1 MGDPPSTRLGSVENG
16 VGLSTPITE
25 SEELAARFLRDLWG
39 YIVTQALGVVADLGV
54 ADAIGDASAV
64 TIDELAAAV
73 GAERGALY
81 RTMRALASLGYF
93 TETAPRTFGHS
104 PLSLLLREGAPAS
117 LRHIA
122 RWNASEPFRAW
133 SDFGAVVRSGSP
145 AFGRVFGAQL
155 FDYLSE
161 HDERRETFNAGM
173 AGLAAARLEV
183 LLAEDWSDVRSLVD
197 VGGGRGVLV
206 SAMLARYPEMH
217 GIVFDLPAA
226 ADEATQY
233 LSGCDVEGRW
243 EIRSGDFFAGVP
255 GGADLYVLSQV
266 LHDWSDDEC
275 RRILHACRAAIPQ
288 HGRLVLLEGV
298 VPPGDEPS
306 YTKLLD
312 LQMLVMLTGRER
324 TEAEWRALLAAG
336 GFTLRRV
343 LSRSRSSMLEAL
355 PT

>member
-1 MGDPPSTRLGSVENG
+1 
-16 VGLSTPITE
+16 
-25 SEELAARFLRDLWG
+25 
-39 YIVTQALGVVADLGV
+39 
-54 ADAIGDASAV
+54 
-64 TIDELAAAV
+64 
-73 GAERGALY
+73 
-81 RTMRALASLGYF
+81 
-93 TETAPRTFGHS
+93 
-104 PLSLLLREGAPAS
+104 
-117 LRHIA
+117 
-122 RWNASEPFRAW
+122 
-133 SDFGAVVRSGSP
+133 
-145 AFGRVFGAQL
+145 
-155 FDYLSE
+155 
-161 HDERRETFNAGM
+161 
-173 AGLAAARLEV
+173 
-183 LLAEDWSDVRSLVD
+183 
-197 VGGGRGVLV
+197 
-206 SAMLARYPEMH
+206 MLARNPEMH
-217 GIVFDLPAA
+217 GIVFDLPEA

-243 EIRSGDFFAGVP
+243 ETRSGDFFAGVP

-275 RRILHACRAAIPQ
+275 LSILHACREAIPQ

-336 GFTLRRV
+336 GFTLRRA

>member
-1 MGDPPSTRLGSVENG
+1 MGDPPPTRLDRVENG

-206 SAMLARYPEMH
+206 PWRDSSAVAREVV
-217 GIVFDLPAA
+217 GL
-226 ADEATQY
+226 
-233 LSGCDVEGRW
+233 
-243 EIRSGDFFAGVP
+243 GD
-255 GGADLYVLSQV
+255 DT
-266 LHDWSDDEC
+266 D
-275 RRILHACRAAIPQ
+275 RCRAMCARAAE
-288 HGRLVLLEGV
+288 HGREMTWPAVARQYVE
-298 VPPGDEPS
+298 S
-306 YTKLLD
+306 FS
-312 LQMLVMLTGRER
+312 
-324 TEAEWRALLAAG
+324 RALASETRWRLI
-336 GFTLRRV
+336 
-343 LSRSRSSMLEAL
+343 SSAKCFGA
-355 PT
+355 